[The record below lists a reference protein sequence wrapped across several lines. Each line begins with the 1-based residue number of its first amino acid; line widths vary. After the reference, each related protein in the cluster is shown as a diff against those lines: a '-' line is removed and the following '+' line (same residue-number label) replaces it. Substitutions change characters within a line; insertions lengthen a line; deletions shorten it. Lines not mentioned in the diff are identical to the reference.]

1 MLTDRISDAAF
12 ELNLLEEREKK
23 SEGVGESST
32 LEGSL
37 CHPPATFQV
46 VLSFCSVDIKTK

>member
-1 MLTDRISDAAF
+1 MLTNRLFDAAF
-12 ELNLLEEREKK
+12 ELTCGKKEKRSERIEK
-23 SEGVGESST
+23 SFT

-37 CHPPATFQV
+37 CHPLATFQV